1 MLLLDLF
8 PTPDPVLLSLNVPS
22 LDNLSGPNSETL
34 GLPAKDYRQDFM
46 CALIKFGFLDVDAPM
61 RLLGIETEEISPLAD
76 VKDITDEANDFM
88 DEEGAIQRI
97 IDKLGRL
104 DGNQSVIVAAIV
116 EVIFFEVELIV
127 ACSNVVFIT

>member
-1 MLLLDLF
+1 
-8 PTPDPVLLSLNVPS
+8 
-22 LDNLSGPNSETL
+22 
-34 GLPAKDYRQDFM
+34 
-46 CALIKFGFLDVDAPM
+46 M

-97 IDKLGRL
+97 IEKLGRL